1 MAQIPDE
8 HVATNF
14 YFDRNFDSEAV
25 KLLPGEYFVTNKDMM
40 LVIVLGSCVAAC
52 IRDHRSGIGG
62 MNHFMLPDAGG
73 DSNNP
78 LNASARYGTYAME
91 ILINQLLKLGAQRS
105 NLEAKV

>member
-40 LVIVLGSCVAAC
+40 LVTVLGSCVAAC
-52 IRDHRSGIGG
+52 IRDHRSGIAGCNATYYVGAIFNHLRG
-62 MNHFMLPDAGG
+62 MKTAFVACKALYYYTRMFV
-73 DSNNP
+73 
-78 LNASARYGTYAME
+78 Y
-91 ILINQLLKLGAQRS
+91 
-105 NLEAKV
+105 